1 MKKERLK
8 AILAVY
14 LIVRK
19 EDKTLLYLRQN
30 TGYCDGMYSLIAGH
44 VEQGESLTEAIIREA
59 KEEADIDIS
68 LKNLKPL
75 CSMYRLS
82 DSERVDFF
90 FELVGWQGKIINKE
104 PDKCTELRFFDIN
117 NLPENTIDYV
127 KVALEKSFQGIA
139 ICDYGWDKKIESLSS

>member
-14 LIVRK
+14 LIVK
-19 EDKTLLYLRQN
+19 EQDKILLYLRQN

-44 VEQGESLTEAIIREA
+44 VEQGESLSEAMIREA
-59 KEEADIDIS
+59 KEEAGIEIS
-68 LKNLKPL
+68 PKNLKPL

-90 FELVGWQGKIINKE
+90 FQLVDWKGEIENREPEKCKELK
-104 PDKCTELRFFDIN
+104 FFDIN
-117 NLPENTIDYV
+117 NLPKNTIDYV
-127 KVALEKSFQGIA
+127 IEALANSFQGIS
-139 ICDYGWDKKIESLSS
+139 ICEYGWDSSLTLKK